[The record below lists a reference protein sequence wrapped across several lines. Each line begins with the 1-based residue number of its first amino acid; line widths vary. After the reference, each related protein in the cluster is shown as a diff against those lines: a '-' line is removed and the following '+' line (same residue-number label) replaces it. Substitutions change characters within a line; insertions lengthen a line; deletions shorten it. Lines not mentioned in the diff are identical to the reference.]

1 MSPFQVVDH
10 TADIAVVIEGD
21 NEEQLL
27 REGTRVV
34 FFLLT
39 DSDPGRGRV
48 QRTVKKRVKLE
59 YRSFE
64 ELFIDFL
71 NRLLSLADIYGLLPV
86 GVAPKIKK
94 NRAVITVRFIH
105 AGPCQL
111 TREIKAATHHNYS
124 VERGP
129 NGLLTKITFDV

>member
-1 MSPFQVVDH
+1 MSPFRVVDH
-10 TADIAVVIEGD
+10 TADIAVVVEGAD
-21 NEEQLL
+21 EEHLL
-27 REGTRVV
+27 REGTRAV

-39 DSDPGRGRV
+39 DNDPGRDVV

-59 YRSFE
+59 FRSFE

-71 NRLLSLADIYGLLPV
+71 NRLLSLADTYGLLPV
-86 GVAPKIKK
+86 GVAPKIGK
-94 NRAVITVRFIH
+94 NRAVITVRFIR
-105 AGPCQL
+105 AGPCQI

-129 NGLLTKITFDV
+129 IGLLTKITFDV

>member
-1 MSPFQVVDH
+1 MSPFRVVDH
-10 TADIAVVIEGD
+10 TADIAVVVEGAD
-21 NEEQLL
+21 EEQLL
-27 REGTRVV
+27 REGTRAV

-39 DSDPGRGRV
+39 DNDPGRDVVR
-48 QRTVKKRVKLE
+48 RTVKKSVKLE
-59 YRSFE
+59 FRSFE

-71 NRLLSLADIYGLLPV
+71 NRLLSLADTYGLLPV
-86 GVAPKIKK
+86 GVAPKIGK
-94 NRAVITVRFIH
+94 NRAVIKVRFIH

-124 VERGP
+124 VEKGP